1 MVEDTQRF
9 SQPYFT
15 RGVTVAPVSGSRF
28 RASSSVG
35 IAICR
40 CDAHKVVAL
49 SFIGL
54 DFRAQRTPPLL
65 PRTRALSEVLGRSVA
80 GAGNMQR
87 CSLLLPHLDSLCPV
101 LGGRTAELAAT
112 TSTEFW
118 PGISGGAV
126 WPSLLRLVFYLP
138 FFRVLGSEPRSIFP
152 FAKVGMTAQR
162 KTSLPD
168 FDFVAFSATLGIVKR
183 ACLCS
188 HLHENTAQ

>member
-1 MVEDTQRF
+1 
-9 SQPYFT
+9 
-15 RGVTVAPVSGSRF
+15 
-28 RASSSVG
+28 
-35 IAICR
+35 
-40 CDAHKVVAL
+40 
-49 SFIGL
+49 
-54 DFRAQRTPPLL
+54 
-65 PRTRALSEVLGRSVA
+65 
-80 GAGNMQR
+80 MQR
-87 CSLLLPHLDSLCPV
+87 CSWLRPHLDSPCPV